1 MQQVDPLPSNEQH
14 SSPRDTVS
22 GRSKPR
28 AYAIPLLAVVFVQT
42 LFVSALVLLV
52 PLMISF
58 SAMAASNEQST
69 ATGRRVAQ
77 SLAVQV
83 QSAEASLALD
93 RIKSFIKSV
102 NEQTTHVYKSIS
114 VHGNQSNLDSLLNS
128 FANEVKYT
136 GYPLNLYYG
145 RQDDSFIQLNA
156 WDRSIYLSMPVSYS
170 STDCVI
176 CNAFRRNFTDEQTK
190 WADRERMAAGWAD
203 WDEKS
208 WAAENFRFSNS
219 TLYCTKRPWYIQ
231 AASLSS
237 ETVRIQYTEPYIFV
251 NEVSYTLAGITVNI
265 PFFDSKGRVTGVY
278 GSDISFMHMHDIL
291 TDFLQSNNSF
301 MYVMTSTGVLIGSSS
316 SNESI
321 VGQNGRLINANESM
335 SKWMRST
342 AQFLWMLDPDV
353 DVKNFTLLDGFQAEL
368 DDVSFQ
374 VRALLEPPYFVIV
387 NGALKEDYSATIN
400 NLRSELTAIER
411 KCLYVLMEASAIS
424 FAVVVSLGILFNYL
438 TVVRPLRQMTS
449 VMVHAARLDFT
460 ASANLGQSF
469 RTFIKELTEM
479 EKEFFIM
486 VVNFANSVQ
495 ESQGMLR
502 VGAKNA
508 FIYQSSE
515 LSDAVKVPLLIE
527 GRKKRW
533 SLSIAFLALLQTLL
547 CASLVISTPLA
558 IFFQYA
564 TYSNHYS
571 TTTSRQIVDDLAR
584 KIQNVQGFLGVQT
597 MESIISS
604 INATTSDMRKTISAY
619 SNQSNIDTIF
629 EAFANEIRFTG
640 LSLALLYTTRKDEFV
655 FLQNINGNNLFV
667 ALPGDFND
675 PACSICVQSR
685 VRFSSEEW
693 DWVRKRNNSI
703 SFTQWNF
710 DTGRDLNFTFGNFSY
725 HAVDRPWYKLAA
737 SLDVNSAK
745 LQFTEP
751 YIYTGSRGNISGVVT
766 ALTRLSQT
774 YPFFDD
780 RNILE
785 GVFGLDLSFADI
797 HDTLQ
802 NYLQTPNAFIYV
814 TSTEGILVGTSS
826 SDTMVDTEGNLILA
840 KDSKT
845 TSTHI
850 TGQYLWRAN
859 WTNPGYLKSVQGQM
873 LESGGFSFQVRT
885 MDNAPYFVIVN
896 GAPKSDYTGEIDLVL
911 SDLESALEN
920 NVKVVVGISMAVFVV
935 AVAASC
941 ALTYYSI
948 TVPLSKITI
957 VLRDATN
964 FDFTAY
970 KRLQKQK
977 YNCIR
982 ELGTMEHV
990 FYLMI
995 AKFATSIRSQDT
1007 LKSAS
1012 ITASAKKAVGSNLE
1026 QRGPS
1031 RVEVVNS
1038 IRK

>member
-1 MQQVDPLPSNEQH
+1 MLEAERVSTSTL
-14 SSPRDTVS
+14 RDAVS
-22 GRSKPR
+22 VRSKPR
-28 AYAIPLLAVVFVQT
+28 ACAIPLLAVVFVQT
-42 LFVSALVLLV
+42 LFVAAIVLLV
-52 PLMISF
+52 PVIISF

-136 GYPLNLYYG
+136 GYPLIMYYG
-145 RQDDSFIQLNA
+145 RQDDAFIQMEGNA
-156 WDRSIYLSMPVSYS
+156 VGLTIPASYRNP
-170 STDCVI
+170 DCVI
-176 CNAFRRNFTDEQTK
+176 CNAFRRNFTKEQND
-190 WADRERMAAGWAD
+190 WADNINMAAGNAK
-203 WDEKS
+203 WDERS
-208 WAAENFRFSNS
+208 WEATSFVFADSD
-219 TLYCTKRPWYIQ
+219 YHCTQRPWYTQ
-231 AASLSS
+231 AASLTP
-237 ETVRIQYTEPYIFV
+237 ETVRIQYTEPYIY
-251 NEVSYTLAGITVNI
+251 EESGPYSLAGITVNI

-301 MYVMTSTGVLIGSSS
+301 MYVMTSTGQLVGSS
-316 SNESI
+316 SNESF
-321 VGQNGRLINANESM
+321 VGEDGNLIHANQSM
-335 SKWMRST
+335 SKWTRST
-342 AQFLWMLDPDV
+342 AQFLWTLDLGV

-368 DDVSFQ
+368 GNVTFQ

-387 NGALKEDYSATIN
+387 NGALKADYSATIS

-411 KCLYVLMEASAIS
+411 KCLYVLIEASAIS

-438 TVVRPLRQMTS
+438 TVVRPLRQITS

-479 EKEFFIM
+479 EREFFAM

-495 ESQGMLR
+495 ESQGLLR

-515 LSDAVKVPLLIE
+515 VSDAVKVPLLRE
-527 GRKKRW
+527 GRKKWW

-571 TTTSRQIVDDLAR
+571 TTTSRQIVDELAQ
-584 KIQNVQGFLGVQT
+584 KIQNVQGFLGVRT

-619 SNQSNIDTIF
+619 SNQSNLDTIF
-629 EAFANEIRFTG
+629 EAFANEIQYTG
-640 LSLALLYTTRKDEFV
+640 LPFSLLYTTRKDEFV
-655 FLQNINGNNLFV
+655 FLQNSKGNNLFV
-667 ALPGDFND
+667 ALPGNFDD

-685 VRFSSEEW
+685 
-693 DWVRKRNNSI
+693 
-703 SFTQWNF
+703 WNLN
-710 DTGRDLNFTFGNFSY
+710 TGRNLNFTFGNFSY
-725 HAVDRPWYKLAA
+725 HAMDRPWYKLAA
-737 SLDVNSAK
+737 SLDASSSK

-751 YIYTGSRGNISGVVT
+751 YVYAVGSRGNISNV
-766 ALTRLSQT
+766 T
-774 YPFFDD
+774 YPFFDR
-780 RNILE
+780 RNTLE

-826 SDTMVDTEGNLILA
+826 SDTMVDAEGNLILA

-845 TSTHI
+845 RSTQI
-850 TGQYLWRAN
+850 TGQYLWHVNRTA
-859 WTNPGYLKSVQGQM
+859 PGYLQSLRGQM

-885 MDNAPYFVIVN
+885 MDNAPYFVVVN
-896 GAPKSDYTGEIDLVL
+896 GAPKSDYTGDIDLVL
-911 SDLESALEN
+911 SDLESALAN
-920 NVKVVVGISMAVFVV
+920 NMKVVVGISMAVFVV
-935 AVAASC
+935 AVATSC

-948 TVPLSKITI
+948 TVPLSKITS
-957 VLRDATN
+957 VLRDVSCLGTAVIVKITPSDTDQATN

-970 KRLQKQK
+970 KRLQKK
-977 YNCIR
+977 NYNYIR

-995 AKFATSIRSQDT
+995 AKFAASIRSQDT

-1012 ITASAKKAVGSNLE
+1012 ISASVKKGLGSHVE
-1026 QRGPS
+1026 QRVTS
-1031 RVEVVNS
+1031 RLEMLNS
-1038 IRK
+1038 MRK